1 MPDAFEVLAE
11 DHAEVKQMLNEL
23 ESTPGHSAGATEAVL
38 AARKRLAQRLVMASS
53 RHEAAEEQYFWPT
66 VRDRLGCGNQLADE
80 AIGQEGLLTGHATL
94 CTI

>member
-38 AARKRLAQRLVMASS
+38 AARKRLAQRLVMESS
-53 RHEAAEEQYFWPT
+53 RHEAAGEQYFWPA
-66 VRDRLGCGNQLADE
+66 VRDRLGCGNQLAGE